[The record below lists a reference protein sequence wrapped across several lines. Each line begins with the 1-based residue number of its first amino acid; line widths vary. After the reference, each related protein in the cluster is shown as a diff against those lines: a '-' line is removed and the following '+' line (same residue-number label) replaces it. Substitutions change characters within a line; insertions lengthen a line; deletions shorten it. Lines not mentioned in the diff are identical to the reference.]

1 MGPAP
6 TIAATPATLTT
17 ADPAPL
23 PTVSAATSLTTLN
36 AVPDPEAIEEVVLSF
51 TPAIRD
57 PAPLPRRRPVMTA
70 VAAKRNNNNAEPP
83 LPRPR
88 PDGPAPQSAFTA
100 VPVTDDRFPTQ

>member
-1 MGPAP
+1 MAP

-23 PTVSAATSLTTLN
+23 PTISATTSVATTTF
-36 AVPDPEAIEEVVLSF
+36 AVPDPEALEEVVLSF
-51 TPAIRD
+51 TPAIRG
-57 PAPLPRRRPVMTA
+57 PAPLPRRRPVITA
-70 VAAKRNNNNAEPP
+70 SAAKRNNNNNAEPP